1 MAAARMQRWALILSA
16 YQYSIEYIS
25 GTANNCAD
33 CMSRLPLP
41 GQSLDS
47 AEKVHVV
54 IQMDDLPVTA
64 TPDCKGL

>member
-16 YQYSIEYIS
+16 YHYSIEFIR
-25 GTANNCAD
+25 GAANNCAD
-33 CMSRLPLP
+33 CMSRLPLS

-54 IQMDDLPVTA
+54 MQINITCRLQQTRS
-64 TPDCKGL
+64 